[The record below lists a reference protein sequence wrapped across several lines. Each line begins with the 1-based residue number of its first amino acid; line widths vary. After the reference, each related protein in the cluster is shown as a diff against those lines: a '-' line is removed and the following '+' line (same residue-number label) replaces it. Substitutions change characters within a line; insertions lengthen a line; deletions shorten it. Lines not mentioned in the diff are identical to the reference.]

1 MSRNILATRIKSNQS
16 MLLAALLVLLP
27 TLNVSSYAA
36 TTTELYNQSCVTC
49 HGAAVL
55 GAPKTGDKAA
65 WNARMKKGMPTLV
78 KNVKDG
84 YKNMPARGLCN
95 TCTDAELASLI
106 DLMAK

>member
-16 MLLAALLVLLP
+16 VLLATLLVLLP
-27 TLNVSSYAA
+27 ILNVSYAA

-84 YKNMPARGLCN
+84 YKNMPAKGLCSN
-95 TCTDAELASLI
+95 CTDADLANLI
-106 DLMAK
+106 ELMAK

>member
-1 MSRNILATRIKSNQS
+1 MSRNILASRIKSNQS
-16 MLLAALLVLLP
+16 VFLAALLVLLP
-27 TLNVSSYAA
+27 TLNVASAA

-65 WNARMKKGMPTLV
+65 WNARMKKGMPALV

-84 YKNMPARGLCN
+84 YKNMPAKGLCAN
-95 TCTDAELASLI
+95 CTDAELANLI
-106 DLMAK
+106 ELMAK

>member
-1 MSRNILATRIKSNQS
+1 MSRNILATRIKSSQS
-16 MLLAALLVLLP
+16 VFFAALLVVLP
-27 TLNVSSYAA
+27 TLNVSHAA

-95 TCTDAELASLI
+95 TCTDAELADLI
-106 DLMAK
+106 QLMAK

>member
-1 MSRNILATRIKSNQS
+1 MSRNILATRIKSNQFVF
-16 MLLAALLVLLP
+16 LAALLVLLP
-27 TLNVSSYAA
+27 TLNVSYAA
-36 TTTELYNQSCVTC
+36 TTADLYNQSCVTC

-95 TCTDAELASLI
+95 TCTDAQLADLI
-106 DLMAK
+106 VLMAK